1 MRETLFTFIIH
12 CEPLFNQD
20 PRYDETCGFASI
32 FLAGPAFKA
41 DSYFCKVEMPHSFWV
56 ARDPVGFLRENEG
69 TVFLTLNLVGFNLKI
84 SRLPLQQE
92 ITMIQI
98 RENVPAPPSEM

>member
-41 DSYFCKVEMPHSFWV
+41 DSYFVKWKCLTAFGSLETPLVSCGKMKVQY
-56 ARDPVGFLRENEG
+56 
-69 TVFLTLNLVGFNLKI
+69 FNFEFG
-84 SRLPLQQE
+84 RF
-92 ITMIQI
+92 
-98 RENVPAPPSEM
+98 